1 MSAPATPQAARP
13 PPIGLL
19 ARARGWLPA
28 NGRHRPRLIGA
39 WLAVAALVPVAF
51 TLTQVALVIRNVAY
65 WDEIDTA
72 IAMLLK
78 FEAGASWRE
87 VLDQLFAVN
96 NEHRMLTS
104 RLLYAGSYWLTGTVN
119 FIFVGIVGNL
129 CLVGLC
135 GLLVATAGPL
145 ARRVRMGVLLA
156 FLLFQLQHYE
166 NLLWPGASIDHFQ
179 VVVLA
184 AGAVVALARGT
195 RRALMVAGLLG
206 LLASFTLA
214 HGLMIWP
221 VGVLVLAAERRWRQL
236 GLWLGFSA
244 AAAAVFFQGFGFN
257 PAHQVGDVSLAGLGR
272 KLHYWLALLGAP
284 LALGVAWLAPF
295 LGFGLLALLGRRVV
309 RGARTRERIAL
320 PLAAWA
326 LAALLLISFGRAD
339 LTHGHVYSRYYVLS
353 ALAWAL
359 ALFMEFE
366 DWSDATHPYRPFRYG
381 LPLLIAFN
389 LAANIRFASFAHAW
403 TTCRN
408 DAVHFYT
415 HYGTDGRG
423 TFFLHPN
430 PAWATQ
436 LLERAER
443 TGVFRMP
450 VLCHRRSLPEPRH
463 APTMGY
469 FVDRIP
475 VDAQTVAIEGW
486 AAFAG
491 RESQPGQI
499 HVVLQSAKSRLFF
512 TTLPM
517 ARPDVTAAFP
527 AERWRHAGFRFQ
539 TRRWLL
545 PAEDFQI
552 GLLIESKQ
560 GVEYTLTAHRLDLTG
575 AGRGILAT
583 GP

>member
-1 MSAPATPQAARP
+1 MSADATPPANLP
-13 PPIGLL
+13 PPTGLVHRVL
-19 ARARGWLPA
+19 GWLPA
-28 NGRHRPRLIGA
+28 IWRKPPVPI
-39 WLAVAALVPVAF
+39 VALLTIVALVPVGY
-51 TLTQVALVIRNVAY
+51 TLAQVAHVIRNVAY

-78 FEAGASWRE
+78 FKSGASWSE
-87 VLDQLFAVN
+87 VLNQLFAVN
-96 NEHRMLTS
+96 NEHRMVTS

-135 GLLVATAGPL
+135 ALLVATAGAL

-156 FLLFQLQHYE
+156 FLMFQLQHYE

-179 VVVLA
+179 IVFLA
-184 AGAVVALARGT
+184 AAAIVALARGT
-195 RRALMVAGLLG
+195 RRALFAAGLFG
-206 LLASFTLA
+206 LLATFTLA

-221 VGVLVLAAERRWRQL
+221 VGALMLAADRRWRQL
-236 GLWLGFSA
+236 AVWLGFG
-244 AAAAVFFQGFGFN
+244 AAAAVFFLQNFGVN
-257 PAHQVGDVSLAGLGR
+257 PAHQIGDVSITGLGR

-284 LALGVAWLAPF
+284 LALGVSPLAPF
-295 LGFGLLALLGRRVV
+295 LGLGLLALLGRRVA
-309 RGARTRERIAL
+309 RGARSHERIAL
-320 PLAAWA
+320 PLAAWV

-339 LTHGHVYSRYYVLS
+339 LTHGHVYSRYYVLG

-359 ALFMEFE
+359 VLFMELE
-366 DWSDATHPYRPFRYG
+366 DWSDAAQPFRALLAS

-389 LAANIRFASFAHAW
+389 LAADVRFADQARSW
-403 TTCRN
+403 TICRD

-415 HYGTDGRG
+415 YYGKDGRG
-423 TFFLHPN
+423 TFALHPV
-430 PAWATQ
+430 PSWSTQ
-436 LLERAER
+436 VLEQAER

-450 VLCHRRSLPEPRH
+450 VLCRPRSFPDARPAPE
-463 APTMGY
+463 MGY

-475 VDAQTVAIEGW
+475 VDAQMVAIEGW

-491 RESQPGQI
+491 RESKPGQI
-499 HVVLQSAKSRLFF
+499 HVVLQSPKSRLIF

-517 ARPDVTAAFP
+517 ERPDVTAVFK
-527 AERWRHAGFRFQ
+527 AERWQYAGFRFQ

-552 GLLIESKQ
+552 GLLIESDN
-560 GVEYTLTAHRLDLTG
+560 GAEFTMTAHRLDLTG

>member
-1 MSAPATPQAARP
+1 MSADTP
-13 PPIGLL
+13 PPADLPPPTGFL
-19 ARARGWLPA
+19 RRVHGWLPA
-28 NGRHRPRLIGA
+28 GWRMRSGLIA
-39 WLAVAALVPVAF
+39 ALLTVVALVPVGF
-51 TLTQVALVIRNVAY
+51 TLAQVALVIRNVAY
-65 WDEIDTA
+65 WDELDTA

-87 VLDQLFAVN
+87 VLNQLFAVN

-104 RLLYAGSYWLTGTVN
+104 RLFYAGSYWLTGTVN
-119 FIFVGIVGNL
+119 FIVIGIVGNL
-129 CLVGLC
+129 CLIGLC
-135 GLLVATAGPL
+135 ALLVATAGPL

-156 FLLFQLQHYE
+156 FLMFQLQHYE

-179 VVVLA
+179 VVLLA
-184 AGAVVALARGT
+184 AAAVVALARGT
-195 RRALMVAGLLG
+195 RPALLAAGLLG
-206 LLASFTLA
+206 LLATFTLA

-221 VGVLVLAAERRWRQL
+221 VGALALTAGRRWRHL
-236 GLWLGFSA
+236 GLWLGFGA
-244 AAAAVFFQGFGFN
+244 AATAFFFQGFGVN
-257 PAHQVGDVSLAGLGR
+257 PAHQIGDVSVAGLGR

-284 LALGVAWLAPF
+284 LALGVAPLAPF
-295 LGFGLLALLGRRVV
+295 LGFGLLALLGRRVA
-309 RGARTRERIAL
+309 RGARSRERIAL

-339 LTHGHVYSRYYVLS
+339 LTHGHVYSRYYVLG

-366 DWSDATHPYRPFRYG
+366 DWSDAAHPFRPLLYG

-389 LAANIRFASFAHAW
+389 VAANVRFASFARAW

-408 DAVHFYT
+408 DAVHFYI
-415 HYGTDGRG
+415 HYGVDGRG
-423 TFFLHPN
+423 TFALLPA

-450 VLCHRRSLPEPRH
+450 VLCHRRSFRDPRH
-463 APTMGY
+463 APEMGY

-475 VDAQTVAIEGW
+475 VDSQMVAIEGW

-491 RESQPGQI
+491 RESKPGQI
-499 HVVLQSAKSRLFF
+499 HLVLQSAKSRLIF

-517 ARPDVTAAFP
+517 ERPDVIAVHT

-545 PAEDFQI
+545 PAEDFQL
-552 GLLIESKQ
+552 GLLIASER
-560 GVEYTLTAHRLDLTG
+560 GVEFTMTAHRLDLTG